1 MMRSL
6 HPYGNGLRRLEN
18 VIDESLTVSRFQIE
32 QYLLLLLAAQ
42 DSQTKVIPYFS
53 SGDEK

>member
-32 QYLLLLLAAQ
+32 QYLLPLLAAQ